1 MDMPAALTKL
11 SGLKKR
17 KNEHMKFVEK
27 NDEGR
32 IREDLERRIS
42 KHNPYM
48 NRTLQQYKAFK

>member
-1 MDMPAALTKL
+1 MPAALTKL